1 MVMVFTVKS
10 MCKEQLFKSHNS
22 TLILPI
28 HYLIFLIGRIIP
40 QTPTSVLPLIHFSDM
55 FAGLESKCNTP
66 KTGVII

>member
-40 QTPTSVLPLIHFSDM
+40 QTPTSASSFYRYDPRPPI
-55 FAGLESKCNTP
+55 NTFLSY
-66 KTGVII
+66 VCWA